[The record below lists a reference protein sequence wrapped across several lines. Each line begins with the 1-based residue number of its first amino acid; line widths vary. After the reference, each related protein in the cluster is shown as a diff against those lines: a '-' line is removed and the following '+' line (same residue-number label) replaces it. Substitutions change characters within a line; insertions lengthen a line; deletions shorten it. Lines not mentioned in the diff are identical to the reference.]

1 MSTLISSPF
10 PVFTDTDGL
19 PLENGYIN
27 IGVAGLNPLSNPRQ
41 AYWDEALT
49 MPATNI
55 RTTRGYPARNGAAGF
70 LYAAPGDFSILVRN
84 KNGVVIFSNLNVIDN
99 VTIIQN
105 DIVAIEADIVT
116 LFADKADLD
125 SPVFIGTPTAPTAA
139 LSTVSTQLATLEFVM
154 QNKHDLGDIIPS
166 LVERTPSVAFPA
178 VPLNV
183 NTDILAAN
191 WPLLV
196 PFLRNQAAKVLGV
209 TDHAVNVAGNVIT
222 FGIAPETNALIGLII
237 NDAIV
242 TNYID
247 TGEPANFL
255 NGATYAVAA
264 AQRTITIS
272 NVDYAITGA
281 DAVARTITTAVNP
294 PAGAQTA
301 TCYTYRVA
309 GAATTARLLRIAGF
323 VGVAAGDA
331 GGEVVGGFRKMD
343 RGQGVRYYAG
353 ITFASAGLGVYG
365 DTTEDVVGL
374 STRFANSNAGAG
386 SHQTLTSLA
395 KNSGTNGTPRT
406 GKTTDPRTAGQYV
419 YTWGA
424 VYIP

>member
-41 AYWDEALT
+41 VYWDEALT

-84 KNGVVIFSNLNVIDN
+84 KNGVVIFSNLNVIDQ
-99 VTIIQN
+99 VTILQN
-105 DIVAIEADIVT
+105 TVIN
-116 LFADKADLD
+116 KADLD

-139 LSTVSTQLATLEFVM
+139 LSTVDTQLATTAFAI
-154 QNKHDLGDIIPS
+154 QNSHVLGE
-166 LVERTPSVAFPA
+166 LVLSELVLTPSESFPA
-178 VPLNV
+178 VPRNV
-183 NTDILAAN
+183 DQDILEAN
-191 WPLLV
+191 YPALV
-196 PFLRNQAAKVLGV
+196 PALRNQAASVLGV
-209 TDHAVNVAGNVIT
+209 TDHAVTVAGNVLT
-222 FGIAPETNALIGLII
+222 FGLGDTALISLII

-247 TGEPANFL
+247 TGEIANFL

-272 NVDYAITGA
+272 GVDYAITGA
-281 DAVARTITTAVNP
+281 DAVARTLTVSVNP

-343 RGQGVRYYAG
+343 RGQSHRHVLKGG
-353 ITFASAGLGVYG
+353 QTSIL
-365 DTTEDVVGL
+365 GL
-374 STRFANSNAGAG
+374 SDNTPVMGATAAFG
-386 SHQTLTSLA
+386 DRTGNVLNVSTDTI
-395 KNSGTNGTPRT
+395 NGTPRT
-406 GKTTDPRTAGQYV
+406 GKTTDPRTAGQYA

>member
-1 MSTLISSPF
+1 MATLINSPF

-55 RTTRGYPARNGAAGF
+55 RTTRGYPSRNGAAGF

-84 KNGVVIFSNLNVIDN
+84 KNGVVILSNLNVIDQI
-99 VTIIQN
+99 TILQN
-105 DIVAIEADIVT
+105 TVIN
-116 LFADKADLD
+116 KADLD

-139 LSTVSTQLATLEFVM
+139 LSTASGQLATTEFAI
-154 QNKHDLGDIIPS
+154 QNSHVLGE
-166 LVERTPSVAFPA
+166 LVLSELQLTPSASFPA
-178 VPLNV
+178 IARNV
-183 NTDILAAN
+183 DQDILQAN
-191 WPLLV
+191 WPNLV
-196 PFLRNQAAKVLGV
+196 AALRNQAASVLGV

-222 FGIAPETNALIGLII
+222 FGIGDTALISLII

-242 TNYID
+242 TNYINS
-247 TGEPANFL
+247 GEPANFL

-272 NVDYAITGA
+272 GVDYAITGA

-309 GAATTARLLRIAGF
+309 GAPTTARLLRIAGF

-343 RGQGVRYYAG
+343 RGQGHRHNALTGLTGNAAPYVLENIVFTGMPDLTNG
-353 ITFASAGLGVYG
+353 IT
-365 DTTEDVVGL
+365 DP
-374 STRFANSNAGAG
+374 STD
-386 SHQTLTSLA
+386 
-395 KNSGTNGTPRT
+395 GTDGTPRV
-406 GKTTDPRTAGQYV
+406 GKTTDPRTAGQYA

>member
-27 IGVAGLNPLSNPRQ
+27 IGDAGLNPLSNPRQ

-99 VTIIQN
+99 VTVLQN
-105 DIVAIEADIVT
+105 TVIT
-116 LFADKADLD
+116 KAPLD
-125 SPVFIGTPTAPTAA
+125 SPAFTGTPTAPTAA
-139 LSTVSTQLATLEFVM
+139 LSTVTGQLATTEFAI
-154 QNKHDLGDIIPS
+154 QNSHVLGE
-166 LVERTPSVAFPA
+166 LVLSELILTPSASFPA
-178 VPLNV
+178 VPRNV
-183 NTDILAAN
+183 NQDILAAN
-191 WPLLV
+191 YPALV
-196 PFLRNQAAKVLGV
+196 PALRNQAASVLGV

-222 FGIAPETNALIGLII
+222 FGVAPETNALIGLII

-343 RGQGVRYYAG
+343 RSQSHYHSIRGGGTAIVSLITNGQVMGATV
-353 ITFASAGLGVYG
+353 FSS
-365 DTTEDVVGL
+365 VVNNVV
-374 STRFANSNAGAG
+374 TAPF
-386 SHQTLTSLA
+386 TD
-395 KNSGTNGTPRT
+395 GTNGTTRT
-406 GKTTDPRTAGQYV
+406 GKTTDPRTAGQYA

-424 VYIP
+424 VFIP

>member
-1 MSTLISSPF
+1 MATLINSPF

-27 IGVAGLNPLSNPRQ
+27 IGVAGLNPLSNPQQ

-55 RTTRGYPARNGAAGF
+55 RTSRGYPSRNGAAGF

-84 KNGVVIFSNLNVIDN
+84 KNGVVILSNLNVIDN
-99 VTIIQN
+99 VTVLIN
-105 DIVAIEADIVT
+105 GLAAKADI
-116 LFADKADLD
+116 D
-125 SPVFIGTPTAPTAA
+125 SPAFTGVPTAPTAA
-139 LSTVSTQLATLEFVM
+139 LSTASGQLATTEFAI
-154 QNKHDLGDIIPS
+154 QNSHVLGE
-166 LVERTPSVAFPA
+166 LVLSELQLTPSASFPA
-178 VPLNV
+178 IARNV
-183 NTDILAAN
+183 DQDILAAN
-191 WPLLV
+191 WPNLV
-196 PFLRNQAAKVLGV
+196 AALRNQAASVLGV

-222 FGIAPETNALIGLII
+222 FGIGDTALISLII

-242 TNYID
+242 TNYINS
-247 TGEPANFL
+247 GEPANFL

-264 AQRTITIS
+264 AQRTITILG
-272 NVDYAITGA
+272 VDYAITGA

-343 RGQGVRYYAG
+343 RGQGHWQDLYVDRAGGYYDSVNFRANAG
-353 ITFASAGLGVYG
+353 TASPAGA
-365 DTTEDVVGL
+365 VVGL
-374 STRFANSNAGAG
+374 TESAALSNANYVAAR
-386 SHQTLTSLA
+386 SPISDTV
-395 KNSGTNGTPRT
+395 NGTPRV
-406 GKTTDPRTAGQYV
+406 GKTNDPRTAGQYA

>member
-1 MSTLISSPF
+1 MATLINSPF

-55 RTTRGYPARNGAAGF
+55 RTSRGYPSRNGAVGF
-70 LYAAPGDFSILVRN
+70 LYTAPGDFSILVRN
-84 KNGVVIFSNLNVIDN
+84 KNGVVILSNLNVIDQ
-99 VTIIQN
+99 VTILQN
-105 DIVAIEADIVT
+105 IVIN
-116 LFADKADLD
+116 KADLD
-125 SPVFIGTPTAPTAA
+125 SPVFINTPTAPTAA
-139 LSTVSTQLATLEFVM
+139 LSTASAQLATTEFAI
-154 QNKHDLGDIIPS
+154 QNSHVLGE
-166 LVERTPSVAFPA
+166 LVLSELQLTPSASFPA
-178 VPLNV
+178 IPRNV
-183 NTDILAAN
+183 NQDILAAN
-191 WPLLV
+191 WPNLV
-196 PFLRNQAAKVLGV
+196 AALRNQAASVLGV

-222 FGIAPETNALIGLII
+222 FPIAAASSALIGLII

-242 TNYID
+242 TNYIN
-247 TGEPANFL
+247 TSEPANFQ
-255 NGATYAVAA
+255 NGATYADATQ
-264 AQRTITIS
+264 QRTITIAGT
-272 NVDYAITGA
+272 DYVITGA
-281 DAVARTITTAVNP
+281 DAVARTLTVSVNP
-294 PAGAQTA
+294 PAGARVA

-343 RGQGVRYYAG
+343 RTQRHIHGTV
-353 ITFASAGLGVYG
+353 
-365 DTTEDVVGL
+365 
-374 STRFANSNAGAG
+374 ANPAGAG
-386 SHQTLTSLA
+386 YVNYLNTTADASTGLDNTFIGPPITD
-395 KNSGTNGTPRT
+395 GTNGTPRT
-406 GKTTDPRTAGQYV
+406 GKTTDPRSAGQYA

>member
-1 MSTLISSPF
+1 MATLISSPF

-19 PLENGYIN
+19 PLENGYID

-99 VTIIQN
+99 VTVLIN
-105 DIVAIEADIVT
+105 GLAAKADI
-116 LFADKADLD
+116 A
-125 SPVFIGTPTAPTAA
+125 SPALTGVPTAPTAA
-139 LSTVSTQLATLEFVM
+139 PSTVTGQLATTAFAIQNSHVLGELVLSELEM
-154 QNKHDLGDIIPS
+154 
-166 LVERTPSVAFPA
+166 TPSESFPA
-178 VPLNV
+178 VPRNV
-183 NTDILAAN
+183 NQDITTAN
-191 WPLLV
+191 WPSLV
-196 PFLRNQAAKVLGV
+196 AALRNQAANVLGV
-209 TDHAVNVAGNVIT
+209 TDHNVTVAGNVIT
-222 FGIAPETNALIGLII
+222 FGVGDTALISLII

-242 TNYID
+242 ANYIN
-247 TGEPANFL
+247 TSEPANFL
-255 NGATYAVAA
+255 NGATYADATQ
-264 AQRTITIS
+264 QRTITIS
-272 NVDYAITGA
+272 GVDYVITGA
-281 DAVARTITTAVNP
+281 DAVARTLTTSVNP

-323 VGVAAGDA
+323 VGVVAGDA

-343 RGQGVRYYAG
+343 RGQGHRHRPSSDSSTGGGTAG
-353 ITFASAGLGVYG
+353 VTYNTVSQPTNNLITT
-365 DTTEDVVGL
+365 DPITD
-374 STRFANSNAGAG
+374 
-386 SHQTLTSLA
+386 
-395 KNSGTNGTPRT
+395 GTNGTPRT
-406 GKTTDPRTAGQYV
+406 GKTTDPRTAGQYA

>member
-1 MSTLISSPF
+1 MATLINSPF

-27 IGVAGLNPLSNPRQ
+27 LGVAGLNPLSNPRQ

-55 RTTRGYPARNGAAGF
+55 RTTRGYPSRNGAAGF

-84 KNGVVIFSNLNVIDN
+84 KNGVVILSNLNVIDQI
-99 VTIIQN
+99 TILQN
-105 DIVAIEADIVT
+105 TVIN
-116 LFADKADLD
+116 KADLD

-139 LSTVSTQLATLEFVM
+139 LSTVTTQLATTQFAI
-154 QNKHDLGDIIPS
+154 QNSHVLGELVLTETLKAPS
-166 LVERTPSVAFPA
+166 ASFPA
-178 VPLNV
+178 VPRNV
-183 NTDILAAN
+183 NQDILAAN

-196 PFLRNQAAKVLGV
+196 PELRNQPASVLGV
-209 TDHAVNVAGNVIT
+209 TDHNVTVAAAVIT
-222 FGIAPETNALIGLII
+222 FGVGDTALISLII

-242 TNYID
+242 ANYING
-247 TGEPANFL
+247 GEIANFL
-255 NGATYAVAA
+255 NGATYADATQ
-264 AQRTITIS
+264 QRTITIAG
-272 NVDYAITGA
+272 VDYTIIGA
-281 DAVARTITTAVNP
+281 DAVARTLTVSVNP
-294 PAGAQTA
+294 PAGAQVA

-331 GGEVVGGFRKMD
+331 GGEVVGGWRKMD
-343 RGQGVRYYAG
+343 RGQGHDHTIGEIISRVSGASALNATG
-353 ITFASAGLGVYG
+353 ASAGFY
-365 DTTEDVVGL
+365 
-374 STRFANSNAGAG
+374 ANPKPNIVTDNA
-386 SHQTLTSLA
+386 
-395 KNSGTNGTPRT
+395 NGTPRI
-406 GKTTDPRTAGQYV
+406 GKTTDPRTAGQYA

>member
-1 MSTLISSPF
+1 MATLINSPF

-49 MPATNI
+49 MPATNV
-55 RTTRGYPARNGAAGF
+55 RTTRGYPSRNGAAGF

-84 KNGVVIFSNLNVIDN
+84 KNGVVILSNLNVIDN
-99 VTIIQN
+99 ITVLQN
-105 DIVAIEADIVT
+105 TVIN
-116 LFADKADLD
+116 KADLA
-125 SPVFIGTPTAPTAA
+125 SPAFTGTPTAPTAA
-139 LSTVSTQLATLEFVM
+139 LSTVTGQLATTEFAIQNSHVLGELVLSELE
-154 QNKHDLGDIIPS
+154 LAS
-166 LVERTPSVAFPA
+166 SASFPA
-178 VPLNV
+178 IPRNV
-183 NTDILAAN
+183 DQDILAAN
-191 WPLLV
+191 WPNLV
-196 PFLRNQAAKVLGV
+196 AALRNQAAKVLGV

-222 FGIAPETNALIGLII
+222 FGVGDTALISLIV

-242 TNYID
+242 TNYIN

-272 NVDYAITGA
+272 GVDYAITGA
-281 DAVARTITTAVNP
+281 DAVARTLTTSVNP

-343 RGQGVRYYAG
+343 RGQSHRHERNVGANDERFYK
-353 ITFASAGLGVYG
+353 TSAGGYADNG
-365 DTTEDVVGL
+365 
-374 STRFANSNAGAG
+374 AGAIAIITID
-386 SHQTLTSLA
+386 HQTGVAITDT
-395 KNSGTNGTPRT
+395 TNGTPRI
-406 GKTTDPRTAGQYV
+406 GKTTDPRTAGQYA

>member
-1 MSTLISSPF
+1 MATLISSPF

-19 PLENGYIN
+19 PLENGYID

-70 LYAAPGDFSILVRN
+70 LYAAHGDFSILVRN
-84 KNGVVIFSNLNVIDN
+84 KNGVVIFSNLNVIDQ
-99 VTIIQN
+99 VTILQN
-105 DIVAIEADIVT
+105 TVIN
-116 LFADKADLD
+116 KADLD

-139 LSTVSTQLATLEFVM
+139 LSTVDTQLATTAFAIQNSHVLGELVLSELEMTPSESFPAIPRNVN
-154 QNKHDLGDIIPS
+154 QDITTANWPS
-166 LVERTPSVAFPA
+166 LVPV
-178 VPLNV
+178 
-183 NTDILAAN
+183 
-191 WPLLV
+191 
-196 PFLRNQAAKVLGV
+196 LRNQAANVLGV
-209 TDHAVNVAGNVIT
+209 TDHAVTVAGNVIT
-222 FGIAPETNALIGLII
+222 FGVGDTALISLII

-242 TNYID
+242 ANYINAS
-247 TGEPANFL
+247 EPANFL
-255 NGATYAVAA
+255 NGATYADATQ
-264 AQRTITIS
+264 QRTITIS
-272 NVDYAITGA
+272 GVDYIITGA
-281 DAVARTITTAVNP
+281 DAVARTLTVSVNP

-343 RGQGVRYYAG
+343 RGQEHQH
-353 ITFASAGLGVYG
+353 ISGLAVPG
-365 DTTEDVVGL
+365 
-374 STRFANSNAGAG
+374 
-386 SHQTLTSLA
+386 LTSGRYDSIDTGV
-395 KNSGTNGTPRT
+395 SGELTDYTGATTVTFSALVSTSYTDSINGTPRT
-406 GKTTDPRTAGQYV
+406 GKTTDPRTAGQYA